1 MTTIKLY
8 TQINAPSERVF
19 DLSRDIDFHMQSAS
33 QTREKAIAGKTSGL
47 ILYGETVTWR
57 GRHFG
62 LFLEH
67 TSKIVSYE
75 RPYRFTDVMIK
86 GHFKYFAHQHI
97 FRNENGGTLMIDVLT
112 YRVPFGI
119 LGQWFDRLL
128 LKKHLTKFLKR
139 RNKAIK
145 KRAESNWGERKR
157 RVS

>member
-8 TQINAPSERVF
+8 TQIDAPVEKVF
-19 DLSRDIDFHMQSAS
+19 DLSRDIDFHIRSAS
-33 QTREKAIAGKTSGL
+33 QTHEKAIDGRTSGL
-47 ILYGETVTWR
+47 ISYGETVTWR

-62 LFLEH
+62 IFLRH

-97 FRNENGGTLMIDVLT
+97 FRSEGGGTLMIDVLT
-112 YRVPFGI
+112 YRVPFGYMGS
-119 LGQWFDRLL
+119 LFDQFVLR
-128 LKKHLTKFLKR
+128 KHLSRFLEH
-139 RNKAIK
+139 RNQAIK
-145 KRAESNWGERKR
+145 VASEENSSKRSK